1 MNLRE
6 TVSKILGREV
16 TEAEAIIF
24 ANDQFGVLAAYLKD
38 KNKETKSGF
47 DIVQVVEIP
56 VENLSE
62 AILNELS
69 GRESFVDADEGLG
82 EQIFLGDIFEQ
93 IACQQEEMP
102 KNSPFKLSPEDIE
115 RVDELAKEL
124 KAYELIRI
132 TKI

>member
-16 TEAEAIIF
+16 TEAEAIMF

-69 GRESFVDADEGLG
+69 GRESFVDADEDLG
-82 EQIFLGDIFEQ
+82 EQIFSGDIFEQ
-93 IACQQEEMP
+93 IAGEQAELLE
-102 KNSPFKLSPEDIE
+102 NSPFRLSPEDIK
-115 RVDELAKEL
+115 RIDELAEEL
-124 KAYELIRI
+124 GEFELIRI